1 MERGNDWSDKAVRL
15 QSFIVIPDPDGKVF
29 EEIAGVALF
38 FDIGASKGNVIAH
51 FLIGPGGHL
60 SGKQTIE
67 IRPVEFRILFGQD
80 PVQFLRRKIA
90 ALRQAVRDEMPEFTE
105 KLSAFEYKPNLVETQ
120 IIILTRLRFLLSE
133 ITVLLG
139 ISSSSLSMKR
149 RRLLKRLFGIDGS
162 AGTFD
167 DMIRQL

>member
-1 MERGNDWSDKAVRL
+1 MRKGKENDSTNTKAEQNGFPRCYHEESPQMMADGILLSPVLHSFHHAAAQGRGM
-15 QSFIVIPDPDGKVF
+15 PDS
-29 EEIAGVALF
+29 AW
-38 FDIGASKGNVIAH
+38 
-51 FLIGPGGHL
+51 
-60 SGKQTIE
+60 
-67 IRPVEFRILFGQD
+67 
-80 PVQFLRRKIA
+80 A

>member
-1 MERGNDWSDKAVRL
+1 MPNGIL
-15 QSFIVIPDPDGKVF
+15 QSPLLYHFHHAAAQGRGMP
-29 EEIAGVALF
+29 
-38 FDIGASKGNVIAH
+38 ASAWA
-51 FLIGPGGHL
+51 
-60 SGKQTIE
+60 Q
-67 IRPVEFRILFGQD
+67 
-80 PVQFLRRKIA
+80 
-90 ALRQAVRDEMPEFTE
+90 LRQTVSDEMPEFTE
-105 KLSAFEYKPNLVETQ
+105 KLSAFEYKPKLMETH

-133 ITVLLG
+133 IAVLLG